1 MTEAEAIDRV
11 VFGNLLESTGGDRE
25 FLAELLEVYFEDAPN
40 LLDRMHAALAAGD
53 ADEFRRAA
61 HSLKSTSANFGAM
74 VLSGMSKGLEDL
86 GKTGKLDGASERLAL
101 AEAEYARV
109 RAELDAIAG

>member
-1 MTEAEAIDRV
+1 MTEGEAIDRV
-11 VFGNLLESTGGDRE
+11 VFGGLVDSTGGDQE
-25 FLAELLEVYFEDAPN
+25 FLAELLEAYFEDAPS
-40 LLDRMHAALAAGD
+40 LVARMRAALAAD
-53 ADEFRRAA
+53 NADEFRRAA

-74 VLSGMSKGLEDL
+74 GLSRMCRELEDM
-86 GKTGKLDGASERLAL
+86 GKGGSLDGASERLAL